1 MNLINLLF
9 SKQPGVGECPVD
21 DGLEFIICEWFK
33 LPPSDAEEWLFNPI
47 NEEPPKEA
55 IDCCWCWLSSWSRGG
70 DIGSDFILTGAG
82 DDEEGGGVL
91 LLTAKCGIALKDS
104 NLLLAFNFTW
114 SYSLPGV
121 LKVS

>member
-1 MNLINLLF
+1 MSGDVGFIDPLKKELKKMLEWIWKFLLF
-9 SKQPGVGECPVD
+9 FKQPGVGECPVD

-47 NEEPPKEA
+47 NEEPPNEA

-82 DDEEGGGVL
+82 DDDEGGGVL
-91 LLTAKCGIALKDS
+91 LLTAKCGIAL
-104 NLLLAFNFTW
+104 
-114 SYSLPGV
+114 
-121 LKVS
+121 